1 MASNTE
7 YDNDPDISIGIKL
20 PIQFGETGFW
30 NKTSSTLEQAEY
42 NLKNLLLTKFG
53 ERFGHPD
60 FGCELANLNFEQLED
75 DIMVKADEAIN
86 EAVSTWLPYLNIIS
100 IDSSLNSASNRLDV
114 SITYSLKTDPTES
127 NSAMVTYS

>member
-1 MASNTE
+1 MPSNKE

-20 PIQFGETGFW
+20 PIQFGKTGFW
-30 NKTSSTLEQAEY
+30 DKTSTTLEQAEY
-42 NLKNLLLTKFG
+42 NIKNLLLTKFG

-60 FGCELANLNFEQLED
+60 FGCELASLNFEQLEE

-86 EAVSTWLPYLNIIS
+86 DAVSKWLPYLNIIGIES
-100 IDSSLNSASNRLDV
+100 KLNPSSNRLDI

-127 NSAMVTYS
+127 NNATVTYS

>member
-1 MASNTE
+1 MASNKE

-20 PIQFGETGFW
+20 PIQFGKTGFW
-30 NKTSSTLEQAEY
+30 DKTSTTLEQAEY
-42 NLKNLLLTKFG
+42 NIKNLLLTKFG

-86 EAVSTWLPYLNIIS
+86 EAVSKWLPYLNIVDIES
-100 IDSSLNSASNRLDV
+100 EINTAANRLNIKV
-114 SITYSLKTDPTES
+114 TYSLKTDPTES
-127 NSAMVTYS
+127 NSAIVTYS

>member
-1 MASNTE
+1 MASNKE

-20 PIQFGETGFW
+20 PIQFGKTGFW
-30 NKTSSTLEQAEY
+30 DKTSTTLEQAEY
-42 NLKNLLLTKFG
+42 NIKNLLLTKFG

-86 EAVSTWLPYLNIIS
+86 EAVI
-100 IDSSLNSASNRLDV
+100 
-114 SITYSLKTDPTES
+114 
-127 NSAMVTYS
+127 